1 MEQNNKVKVYTSSLG
16 GNLEISVSGMKQT
29 VEATNNRARYYA
41 EQSLKYRDEA
51 KMYAENAQYYAD
63 QNADVSKEDG
73 RTTDIRYAA
82 CDAAGTQYLFFFVH
96 IGSL

>member
-1 MEQNNKVKVYTSSLG
+1 MTEYEIEIDLKVIIDTENDDRK
-16 GNLEISVSGMKQT
+16 
-29 VEATNNRARYYA
+29 RY
-41 EQSLKYRDEA
+41 QS
-51 KMYAENAQYYAD
+51 
-63 QNADVSKEDG
+63 ADVSKEDG